1 MGFSSSY
8 AGCVAVAADKPG
20 NVIAVGGRL
29 LYCMEETMDSV
40 ITIPARGDNFMYLY
54 PCGQAS
60 ALAVDPVDSGPI
72 LKLLGKLE
80 LKLAVI
86 AVTHHH
92 WDHTGAVAELKKR
105 TGCEVIGGDAQR
117 ISGLDRIVCDGRR
130 FTIADTEFQV
140 IATPGHT
147 RSSLCYYVPAAGGS
161 ANGILWTG
169 DTMFTGGCGRLLE
182 CDAQTMWDSLR
193 KLSALPD
200 DTLVYCGHDY
210 AEEDYE
216 FASGIEPD
224 NAAVRQ
230 RLDEIRQAT
239 AAGTHT
245 VPSTMLAERTTNP
258 FLRADTPELKA
269 ALGMPN
275 ATDVEVF
282 AELRR
287 RKDVF

>member
-1 MGFSSSY
+1 
-8 AGCVAVAADKPG
+8 
-20 NVIAVGGRL
+20 
-29 LYCMEETMDSV
+29 MEPKMDSV
-40 ITIPARGDNFMYLY
+40 IVIRARGDNFMYLY
-54 PCGQAS
+54 PCGQAT
-60 ALAVDPVDSGPI
+60 AVAVDPADSGPI

-92 WDHTGAVAELKKR
+92 WDHTGGVAELKQR
-105 TGCEVIGGDAQR
+105 TNCEVIGGDRQS
-117 ISGLDRIVCDGRR
+117 IPGLDRVVSDGQRL
-130 FTIADTEFQV
+130 TVADTEFQV

-147 RSSLCYYVPAAGGS
+147 RSSLCYYVPPAGNS
-161 ANGILWTG
+161 PNGILWTG

-182 CDAQTMWDSLR
+182 CNPQTMWDSLR

-224 NAAVRQ
+224 NGAVRQ

-239 AAGTHT
+239 VAGTHT

-275 ATDVEVF
+275 AKAVEVF

>member
-1 MGFSSSY
+1 M
-8 AGCVAVAADKPG
+8 KQK
-20 NVIAVGGRL
+20 
-29 LYCMEETMDSV
+29 MDSV

-54 PCGQAS
+54 PCGQAT
-60 ALAVDPVDSGPI
+60 AVAVDPADSGPI
-72 LKLLGKLE
+72 VKWLGELE
-80 LKLAVI
+80 LKLAAI
-86 AVTHHH
+86 LVTHHH
-92 WDHTGAVAELKKR
+92 WDHTGGVAELKKR
-105 TGCEVIGGDAQR
+105 TGCEVIGGDRQR
-117 ISGLDRIVCDGRR
+117 ISGLDRMVCDGRR

-147 RSSLCYYVPAAGGS
+147 RSSLCYYVPAGNS
-161 ANGILWTG
+161 PNGILWTG

-216 FASGIEPD
+216 FALSIEPD
-224 NAAVRQ
+224 NDAVRE
-230 RLDEIRQAT
+230 RLDEIRQAI
-239 AAGTHT
+239 ASGRHS
-245 VPSTMLAERTTNP
+245 VPSTMLTERTTNP
-258 FLRADTPELKA
+258 FLRADRPELKA

-275 ATDVEVF
+275 AKAVEVF

-287 RKDVF
+287 RKDMF